1 MLLSY
6 GAFLFCGTSS
16 VMAKNFC
23 EKRGF
28 EEVFWYSILSDL
40 FCTAVRRGKGGL
52 FVHFSDQFLDEVVAR
67 NDIADV
73 VSSYVTLTR
82 KGGNLFGLCPFHN
95 EKTPSFS
102 VAPDKQIY
110 HCFGCKKGGGVINFI
125 MEIEGLSFPE
135 AVEFLAKRAN
145 IPLPAEDEARSNADR
160 LRRRV
165 LELNRAAARWY
176 YDQLQLPQ
184 GAAVQAYLDKRQI
197 RRGIAV
203 RFGMGASLDQWDA
216 LLRAMTD
223 KGFTKQEL
231 LASGLVVNGKN
242 GGLYDKFRNRL
253 MLPVIDVRG
262 DVVGFGSRVIDK
274 SEPKYMNTTETVAYS
289 KRRVLYGLNLAKK
302 TKRPNMILCEGNL
315 DVVTLHQAGFD
326 NAVACMGTA
335 LTQEQIRLLS
345 RFTKELVLCYDN
357 DGAGQMATDR
367 ALELLQNSE
376 FTVKVLRLPQRLV
389 DGHYVKQDA
398 DDFIKYQG
406 KDAFEQLLSGS
417 ANGIEFTMSEIA
429 AKYDLKDDKGRIA
442 YAGEIAETLCKLNDP
457 VEREVY
463 TTRAAEAVSL
473 PAEAMRMEVQRA
485 AKRVQAKA
493 RKAQER
499 QEMNPI
505 SALQPADR
513 SIRYQNVRSALA
525 EEGVIRLL
533 MQDESLF
540 PPEMPVQ
547 PEEFSSPLLGRIYG
561 ELWQRRGHASMAA
574 LAAVL
579 TPEEMN
585 HLTAL
590 LQKPESAANAPQ
602 ALADYIRIIREEHT
616 KRTGGTDPLAAAME
630 TYKDKKGYGGKRT

>member
-1 MLLSY
+1 M
-6 GAFLFCGTSS
+6 FPQT
-16 VMAKNFC
+16 
-23 EKRGF
+23 
-28 EEVFWYSILSDL
+28 
-40 FCTAVRRGKGGL
+40 
-52 FVHFSDQFLDEVVAR
+52 FLDELIAR
-67 NDIADV
+67 NDIVDV
-73 VSSYVTLTR
+73 VGSYVTLTP
-82 KGGNLFGLCPFHN
+82 KGGSYWGCCPFHN
-95 EKTPSFS
+95 EKTPSFH
-102 VAPDKQIY
+102 VLQDKQFY

-125 MEIEGLSFPE
+125 MEIENLSYPD
-135 AVEFLAKRAN
+135 AIRFLAKRVN
-145 IPLPAEDEARSNADR
+145 MEVPEDRESADADR
-160 LRRRV
+160 LRKR
-165 LELNRAAARWY
+165 LLALNRDAARWY
-176 YDQLQLPQ
+176 YGVLQSPD
-184 GAAVQAYLDKRQI
+184 GAAVRAYLDKRAI
-197 RRGIAV
+197 SRRIAV
-203 RFGMGASLDQWDA
+203 RFGMGASMDSWDA
-216 LLRAMTD
+216 LLRAMTAQ
-223 KGFTKQEL
+223 GYTKQEL
-231 LASGLVVNGKN
+231 LAAGLIVANKSGGF
-242 GGLYDKFRNRL
+242 YDKFRNRL

-406 KDAFEQLLSGS
+406 RDAFEQLLSGS
-417 ANGIEFTMSEIA
+417 VNGIEFVMSEIA

-463 TTRAAEAVSL
+463 TTRAAEAASL
-473 PAEAMRMEVQRA
+473 PVEAMRMEVQRA

-540 PPEMPVQ
+540 PPEMPVR

>member
-1 MLLSY
+1 M
-6 GAFLFCGTSS
+6 FPQT
-16 VMAKNFC
+16 
-23 EKRGF
+23 
-28 EEVFWYSILSDL
+28 
-40 FCTAVRRGKGGL
+40 
-52 FVHFSDQFLDEVVAR
+52 FLDELIAR
-67 NDIADV
+67 NDIVDV
-73 VSSYVTLTR
+73 VGSYVTLTP
-82 KGGNLFGLCPFHN
+82 KGGSYWGCCPFHN
-95 EKTPSFS
+95 EKTPSFH
-102 VAPDKQIY
+102 VLQDKQFY

-125 MEIEGLSFPE
+125 MEIENLSYPD
-135 AVEFLAKRAN
+135 AIRFLAKRVN
-145 IPLPAEDEARSNADR
+145 MEVPEDRESADADR
-160 LRRRV
+160 LRKR
-165 LELNRAAARWY
+165 LLALNRDAARWY
-176 YDQLQLPQ
+176 YGVLQSPD
-184 GAAVQAYLDKRQI
+184 GAAVRAYLDKRAI
-197 RRGIAV
+197 SRRIAV
-203 RFGMGASLDQWDA
+203 RFGMGASMDSWDA
-216 LLRAMTD
+216 LLRAMTAQ
-223 KGFTKQEL
+223 GYTKQEL
-231 LASGLVVNGKN
+231 LAAGLIVANKSGGF
-242 GGLYDKFRNRL
+242 YDKFRNRL

-376 FTVKVLRLPQRLV
+376 FTVKVLRLPQRFV

-406 KDAFEQLLSGS
+406 RDAFEQLLSGS

-429 AKYDLKDDKGRIA
+429 SKYDLKDDKGRIA

-463 TTRAAEAVSL
+463 TTRAAEAASL
-473 PAEAMRMEVQRA
+473 PVEAMRMEVQRA

-540 PPEMPVQ
+540 PPEMPVR

-602 ALADYIRIIREEHT
+602 ALADYIRIIWEEHT

>member
-1 MLLSY
+1 M
-6 GAFLFCGTSS
+6 
-16 VMAKNFC
+16 
-23 EKRGF
+23 R
-28 EEVFWYSILSDL
+28 
-40 FCTAVRRGKGGL
+40 
-52 FVHFSDQFLDEVVAR
+52 FSEAFLDELAAR
-67 NDIADV
+67 NDIVDV
-73 VSSYVTLTR
+73 VSSYVELKR
-82 KGGNLFGLCPFHN
+82 KGANYFGLCPFHS

-102 VAPDKQIY
+102 VAPDKQMY
-110 HCFGCKKGGGVINFI
+110 HCFGCKKGGGVFNFI
-125 MEIEGLSFPE
+125 MEIENLTFPE
-135 AVEFLAKRAN
+135 AVEFLARRAGMS
-145 IPLPAEDEARSNADR
+145 LPQEGEMQSDGDR

-165 LELNRAAARWY
+165 LELNRTAARWF
-176 YDQLQLPQ
+176 YDQLQQPQ

-197 RRGIAV
+197 RRSVAV

-216 LLRAMTD
+216 LLRAMSG
-223 KGFTKQEL
+223 KGFTKKEL
-231 LASGLVVNGKN
+231 MAAGLAVAGR
-242 GGLYDKFRNRL
+242 GGRIYDKFRNRL

-406 KDAFEQLLSGS
+406 RDAFEQLLSGS

-463 TTRAAEAVSL
+463 TTRAAEAASL

-485 AKRVQAKA
+485 AKRVQARA

-540 PPEMPVQ
+540 PPEMPVR

>member
-1 MLLSY
+1 M
-6 GAFLFCGTSS
+6 
-16 VMAKNFC
+16 
-23 EKRGF
+23 R
-28 EEVFWYSILSDL
+28 
-40 FCTAVRRGKGGL
+40 
-52 FVHFSDQFLDEVVAR
+52 FSEAFLDELAAR
-67 NDIADV
+67 NDIVDV
-73 VSSYVTLTR
+73 VSSYVELKR
-82 KGGNLFGLCPFHN
+82 KGANYFGLCPFHS

-102 VAPDKQIY
+102 VAPDKQMY
-110 HCFGCKKGGGVINFI
+110 HCFGCKKGGGVFSFI
-125 MEIEGLSFPE
+125 MEIENLTFPE
-135 AVEFLAKRAN
+135 AVEFLARRAGMS
-145 IPLPAEDEARSNADR
+145 LPQEGEMQNDGDR

-165 LELNRAAARWY
+165 LELNRTAARWF
-176 YDQLQLPQ
+176 YDQLQQPQ

-197 RRGIAV
+197 RRSVAV

-216 LLRAMTD
+216 LLRAMSE
-223 KGFTKQEL
+223 KGFTKKEL
-231 LASGLVVNGKN
+231 MAAGLAVAGR
-242 GGLYDKFRNRL
+242 GGRIYDKFRNRL

-345 RFTKELVLCYDN
+345 RFTRELVLCYDN
-357 DGAGQMATDR
+357 DGAGRMATDR

-406 KDAFEQLLSGS
+406 RDAFEQLLSGS
-417 ANGIEFTMSEIA
+417 ANGIEFTMSEIVS
-429 AKYDLKDDKGRIA
+429 KYDLKDDKGRIA

-463 TTRAAEAVSL
+463 TTRAAEAASL

-499 QEMNPI
+499 QEMNPV

-540 PPEMPVQ
+540 PPEMPVR

-616 KRTGGTDPLAAAME
+616 KRTGGMDPLAAAME